1 MEHLS
6 GVRPEPSSASL
17 LERLGEKDSCLS
29 LLPYGL
35 EIFVRGSTGVLAVVL
50 GGGRVEARLPPETVV
65 LFCCEELMED
75 KILAE
80 FSCIAGC
87 PGRNLDWA
95 EGAGSPSMAN
105 REARIPRLLIEVAE
119 LARL

>member
-1 MEHLS
+1 M
-6 GVRPEPSSASL
+6 
-17 LERLGEKDSCLS
+17 DSCLC

-35 EIFVRGSTGVLAVVL
+35 DILVRGSTGVLAVVL
-50 GGGRVEARLPPETVV
+50 GGGRVEARLLPETVV

-75 KILAE
+75 RILAE
-80 FSCIAGC
+80 FSCMADC

-95 EGAGSPSMAN
+95 EGAESPSMAN
-105 REARIPRLLIEVAE
+105 REARNPGLLVEVAE